1 MLRRKKN
8 VINNNNFSSATAG
21 CSSADD
27 LILEV
32 VVLLGTLAG
41 DECAAVVLLQ
51 RGLLDTL
58 VSLINGG
65 WRCVWSVSGGVS
77 TSNVLVVMCSVGSE

>member
-1 MLRRKKN
+1 M
-8 VINNNNFSSATAG
+8 SAG

-41 DECAAVVLLQ
+41 DEPAAVVLLQ
-51 RGLLDTL
+51 RGLLKTL
-58 VSLINGG
+58 VSLINGKALIG
-65 WRCVWSVSGGVS
+65 GNLVRHSSVARHSS
-77 TSNVLVVMCSVGSE
+77 VVRHS